1 MLIDDREGPRRKV
14 LIRAQVKL
22 PALVPLPR
30 PLRALIAIVVGVSVP
45 EGLSLL
51 FGPASW
57 YSTVWG
63 WNVTPLSARFIAGI
77 YLSVAF
83 GFALVWRAGDWD
95 RARIPLGMLWSF
107 ALVALVSAA
116 VTNALGQG
124 TVLLARPF
132 TWVWVF
138 LYVVSVLGGLYYFV
152 TYPGPRDPRPPE
164 QAQSQPR

>member
-1 MLIDDREGPRRKV
+1 M
-14 LIRAQVKL
+14 
-22 PALVPLPR
+22 VPLPR
-30 PLRALIAIVVGVSVP
+30 PLRILIAIVVGVSVP

-51 FGPASW
+51 LGPPAW
-57 YSTVWG
+57 YTTIWG

-77 YLSVAF
+77 YISVAF
-83 GFALVWRAGDWD
+83 GFALVWRAGDWE

-124 TVLLARPF
+124 VVVLERPF

-138 LYVVSVLGGLYYFV
+138 LYVVSVAGGLYYFV
-152 TYPGPRDPRPPE
+152 
-164 QAQSQPR
+164 AQPQDASALRRAKGSGR